1 MRFYRAKHNFTCGVD
16 LHTRT
21 MYLCILDRDGE
32 PVLLKNLPATPTAFL
47 RAVQPYRDD
56 LAVGVECI
64 FTWYW
69 LADLCRKEGITFV
82 LGHALYMKAIGG
94 AKVKND
100 RVDAYKIACLL
111 QSGMLP
117 MAYDYPPEMR
127 STRDLL
133 RRRLHLVRIRGQL
146 LAHIQ
151 NSHYQYCLPA
161 PAGKLICKANREGV
175 AEVFTDPSARKSVEV
190 DFEVVRTLDEQIR
203 TLELYLARQ
212 AKQHD
217 SFAYHLLRS
226 IPGVGRI
233 LTLTLLYEIH
243 DIARFERVQDFI
255 SYARLIRPRKESAGK
270 SYGPSGGKIG
280 NVHLKWAFS
289 EASVLFL
296 ARNPEGKKLMARLER
311 KHPKKKALAVL
322 SHKLGRAVW
331 HMLHRRKPFDPKRFY
346 AAA

>member
-1 MRFYRAKHNFTCGVD
+1 MRFYRKRHAHTCGVD

-21 MYLCILDRDGE
+21 MYLCILGPD
-32 PVLLKNLPATPTAFL
+32 AFL
-47 RAVQPYRDD
+47 KAVQPYRED

-69 LADLCRKEGITFV
+69 LADLCRDEGFTFV

-100 RVDAYKIACLL
+100 KVDAYKIACLL

-146 LAHIQ
+146 LGHIQ
-151 NSHYQYCLPA
+151 NSHYQYCLP
-161 PAGKLICKANREGV
+161 PPTGKLLYQANREGV
-175 AEVFTDPSARKSVEV
+175 SQTFTDSSMRKSVEV
-190 DFEVVRTLDEQIR
+190 DFEVIRTLDREIKD
-203 TLELYLARQ
+203 LELYLVRQ
-212 AKQHD
+212 AKLHD
-217 SFAYHLLRS
+217 AFAFQLLRS
-226 IPGVGRI
+226 IPGVGKI
-233 LTLTLLYEIH
+233 LALTLLYEIH
-243 DIARFERVQDFI
+243 DIARFARVQDFA
-255 SYARLIRPRKESAGK
+255 SYARLIRPRRESAGK
-270 SYGPSGGKIG
+270 NYGATGGKMG

-289 EASVLFL
+289 EIAVLFL
-296 ARNPEGKKLMARLER
+296 ARNPDAKKILTRLQK
-311 KHPKKKALAVL
+311 KHPKRKALAVL

-331 HMLHRRKPFDPKRFY
+331 YMMQRRKPFDPKRFC
-346 AAA
+346 ATA